1 MSDVV
6 FELLVI
12 LVLAMVQAVFVAAEI
27 AILTIRRSRV
37 EQLIDEGQRGARLV
51 RRLADEPARP
61 LAVIQIAV
69 TFVGF
74 LSSAYGAVNLP
85 ARLEGVLANVPV
97 LQDYASGTAL
107 VIETILLAAFFIVFG
122 ELIPKTLA
130 LAHTDRF
137 ALALAVPVDVLGR
150 LLRPVVWLLSGIT
163 KVITRALGANVT
175 QRAMISTDELKLIA
189 ERAGEDGI
197 LEAEEEQM
205 INAVIEL
212 GDRRLHEV
220 MVPRTQM
227 TALPITTSM
236 DDTIDTIIREGHSRI
251 PVFDGSIDQVIGILY
266 AKDLLPFLK
275 GADRKPNLRTLLRA
289 PLFVPES
296 MSIDD
301 LLRKLQG
308 RKVHMAIVLDEY
320 GGTAGMV
327 TIEDLLEEIVGEIQ
341 DEYDQEEPLIERV
354 SETEA
359 RVDGRASVEDLG
371 EALEVDL
378 STLEDANEYDTVGGL
393 VYHRVGGVPRP
404 GDRVELPEQYIVI
417 TVETIAGRRV
427 GKVLVIRNRP
437 TDGEPEERAD

>member
-1 MSDVV
+1 MNDFF

-12 LVLAMVQAVFVAAEI
+12 LILALVQAVFVAAEI

-37 EQLIDEGQRGARLV
+37 EQLIDEGQRGAKLV

-85 ARLEGVLANVPV
+85 ARLESVLSGVPV
-97 LQDYASGTAL
+97 LRDYAAGTAL

-137 ALALAVPVDVLGR
+137 ALALAVPVDLLGR

-163 KVITRALGANVT
+163 RVITRGLGANVS

-189 ERAGEDGI
+189 ERAGQDGV

-212 GDRRLHEV
+212 GERRLHEV
-220 MVPRTQM
+220 MVPRTEM
-227 TALPITTSM
+227 TALSVTSSL
-236 DDTIDTIIREGHSRI
+236 DDAIDTIIREGHSRI
-251 PVFDGSIDQVIGILY
+251 PVYDGTIDQVCGILY

-275 GADRKPNLRTLLRA
+275 GEDKRPNLRTLLRA

-301 LLRKLQG
+301 LLHKLQG
-308 RKVHMAIVLDEY
+308 RKVHLAIVLDEY

-341 DEYDQEEPLIERV
+341 DEYDQEEPLIVRI
-354 SETEA
+354 SDHEA
-359 RVDGRASVEDLG
+359 RVDGRAAVEDLG

-378 STLEDANEYDTVGGL
+378 SVLEDAAEYDTVGGL
-393 VYHRVGGVPRP
+393 VYHRIGGVPRP
-404 GDRVELPEQYIVI
+404 GDVVELEEHAIVL
-417 TVETIAGRRV
+417 TVESIAGHRV
-427 GKVLVIRNRP
+427 GKVLAIRQRP
-437 TDGEPEERAD
+437 QDGSEEPAD